1 MNRLRI
7 LLATIWLCL
16 AVTGHALPLWELEG
30 THNRIVILGSV
41 HFLRA
46 EDAPLPEAI
55 ARVYADADVIVFEV
69 DLGRLDPLEIQSV
82 LARLALDAEGR
93 DLEDILGHQD
103 YRTAAQLAAGVDIDL
118 NTLRPYEP
126 WYAALQ
132 ITQLRLLQLGFDGS
146 FGVETQ
152 MTLKA
157 VADGKPI
164 VGLESLEEQFG
175 ALDSL
180 PATAQRVFLMQTLE
194 DAGTISEELD
204 TIVAAWKAGDMA
216 TLEQTLMAGLEDQQA
231 LRESVLVQRNRNWT
245 RQIIEFTKQS
255 RDYLIIVGALHLVG
269 EDSVIRMLEEAGI
282 SSRRIH

>member
-82 LARLALDAEGR
+82 LARLALDADGR

-231 LRESVLVQRNRNWT
+231 LRESILVQRNRNWT
-245 RQIIEFTKQS
+245 RQIIGFTKQS
-255 RDYLIIVGALHLVG
+255 RDYLIIVGTLHLVG

>member
-1 MNRLRI
+1 MNRLRV
-7 LLATIWLCL
+7 LLATLSLCVT
-16 AVTGHALPLWELEG
+16 VTGHALPLWELEG
-30 THNRIVILGSV
+30 TNNRIFVLGSV

-46 EDAPLPEAI
+46 EDSPLPEAI
-55 ARVYADADVIVFEV
+55 GNVYKDADVVVFEL
-69 DLGRLDPLEIQSV
+69 DLSRLDPLEAQGV
-82 LARLALDAEGR
+82 LARLALDARGR
-93 DLEDILGHQD
+93 DLEDILGHQKF
-103 YRTAAQLAAGVDIDL
+103 RTATRLAADVDIDL

-164 VGLESLEEQFG
+164 VGLESFEDQLG

-180 PATAQRVFLMQTLE
+180 PETAQQTFLMQTLE
-194 DAGTISEELD
+194 DAQTISDGLG
-204 TIVAAWKAGDMA
+204 TIVAAWKAGDTE
-216 TLEQTLMAGLEDQQA
+216 TLEQELMAGLEDQRDLYQ
-231 LRESVLVQRNRNWT
+231 SILVQRNRNWT
-245 RQIIEFTKQS
+245 KQIIGFTKQS
-255 RDYLIIVGALHLVG
+255 RDYMIIVGALHLVG

-282 SSRRIH
+282 ASRRID

>member
-30 THNRIVILGSV
+30 THNRIIILGSV

-55 ARVYADADVIVFEV
+55 TRVYADADVIVFEV
-69 DLGRLDPLEIQSV
+69 DLSRLDPTEIQGV
-82 LARLALDAEGR
+82 LARLALDADGR

-103 YRTAAQLAAGVDIDL
+103 YRTAARLAAGVDIDL

-164 VGLESLEEQFG
+164 VGLESLEDQFG

-194 DAGTISEELD
+194 DARTISDELD
-204 TIVAAWKAGDMA
+204 TIVTAWKAGDMA

-231 LRESVLVQRNRNWT
+231 LHESILVQRNRNWT
-245 RQIIEFTKQS
+245 RQIIGFTKQS
-255 RDYLIIVGALHLVG
+255 RDYLIIVGTLHLVG

>member
-82 LARLALDAEGR
+82 LARLALDADGR

-204 TIVAAWKAGDMA
+204 TIVEAWKAGDMA

-245 RQIIEFTKQS
+245 RQIIGFTKQS

>member
-69 DLGRLDPLEIQSV
+69 DLGRLDPLEIQNV